1 MILREML
8 VDDLDQVME
17 IEEEL
22 FSVPWTK
29 EGFLT
34 FLMKENGMFLVVE
47 EKGRI
52 LGYCGLLT
60 VLDEGDVT
68 NVAVRRDRQREG
80 IGNFLMESMIRLA
93 EERGI
98 TMIHLEV
105 RAGNETAIRLY
116 ERQGFVRDGLRKG
129 YYTDPTEDAVLMTVH
144 DLQKCTAAPV
154 SFCHFQIS
162 DHIPADPVSEQIGQF
177 LFHGKRNPVFHQS
190 SNQSLCFLV
199 GPKKKGRIFNIFP
212 FFHPVF

>member
-1 MILREML
+1 MNKMKT
-8 VDDLDQVME
+8 
-17 IEEEL
+17 L
-22 FSVPWTK
+22 FIALLCMGVGTLSAQTADSTQISPWTK

-34 FLMKENGMFLVVE
+34 FLMKENAMFLVVE

-60 VLDEGDVT
+60 VLDEGGVT

-116 ERQGFVRDGLRKG
+116 ERQGFVRDGLRKA
-129 YYTDPTEDAVLMTVH
+129 YYTDPTEDAVLMTR
-144 DLQKCTAAPV
+144 TA
-154 SFCHFQIS
+154 S
-162 DHIPADPVSEQIGQF
+162 
-177 LFHGKRNPVFHQS
+177 
-190 SNQSLCFLV
+190 
-199 GPKKKGRIFNIFP
+199 
-212 FFHPVF
+212 

>member
-47 EKGRI
+47 EKDRI

-80 IGNFLMESMIRLA
+80 IGNFLMESMSRLA

-129 YYTDPTEDAVLMTVH
+129 YYTDPTEDAVLMTR
-144 DLQKCTAAPV
+144 TA
-154 SFCHFQIS
+154 
-162 DHIPADPVSEQIGQF
+162 VSE
-177 LFHGKRNPVFHQS
+177 
-190 SNQSLCFLV
+190 
-199 GPKKKGRIFNIFP
+199 
-212 FFHPVF
+212 

>member
-34 FLMKENGMFLVVE
+34 FLMKENAMFLVVE

-80 IGNFLMESMIRLA
+80 IGNFLMESMIRL
-93 EERGI
+93 
-98 TMIHLEV
+98 EV

-116 ERQGFVRDGLRKG
+116 ERQGFVRDGLRKA
-129 YYTDPTEDAVLMTVH
+129 YYTDPTEDAVLMTR
-144 DLQKCTAAPV
+144 T
-154 SFCHFQIS
+154 
-162 DHIPADPVSEQIGQF
+162 G
-177 LFHGKRNPVFHQS
+177 GKI
-190 SNQSLCFLV
+190 C
-199 GPKKKGRIFNIFP
+199 
-212 FFHPVF
+212 

>member
-1 MILREML
+1 MNKMKT
-8 VDDLDQVME
+8 
-17 IEEEL
+17 L
-22 FSVPWTK
+22 FITLLCMGAGTLSAQTADSTQTSPWTK

-34 FLMKENGMFLVVE
+34 FLMKENAMFLVVE

-116 ERQGFVRDGLRKG
+116 ERQGFVRDGLRKA
-129 YYTDPTEDAVLMTVH
+129 YYTDPTEDAVLMTR
-144 DLQKCTAAPV
+144 TA
-154 SFCHFQIS
+154 S
-162 DHIPADPVSEQIGQF
+162 
-177 LFHGKRNPVFHQS
+177 
-190 SNQSLCFLV
+190 
-199 GPKKKGRIFNIFP
+199 
-212 FFHPVF
+212 

>member
-47 EKGRI
+47 EKDRI

-80 IGNFLMESMIRLA
+80 IGNFLMKSMIRLA

-129 YYTDPTEDAVLMTVH
+129 YYTDPTEDAVLMTR
-144 DLQKCTAAPV
+144 TA
-154 SFCHFQIS
+154 
-162 DHIPADPVSEQIGQF
+162 VSE
-177 LFHGKRNPVFHQS
+177 
-190 SNQSLCFLV
+190 
-199 GPKKKGRIFNIFP
+199 
-212 FFHPVF
+212 

>member
-47 EKGRI
+47 EKDRI

-93 EERGI
+93 EECGI

-129 YYTDPTEDAVLMTVH
+129 YYTDPTEDAVLMTR
-144 DLQKCTAAPV
+144 TA
-154 SFCHFQIS
+154 
-162 DHIPADPVSEQIGQF
+162 VSE
-177 LFHGKRNPVFHQS
+177 
-190 SNQSLCFLV
+190 
-199 GPKKKGRIFNIFP
+199 
-212 FFHPVF
+212 